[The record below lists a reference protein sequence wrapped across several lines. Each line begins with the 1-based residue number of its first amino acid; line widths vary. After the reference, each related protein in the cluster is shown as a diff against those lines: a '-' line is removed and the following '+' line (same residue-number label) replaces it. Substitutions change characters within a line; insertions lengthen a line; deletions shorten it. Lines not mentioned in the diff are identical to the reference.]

1 MPHSIK
7 LRHTPFNSLKGYF
20 YFFIRF
26 QYFILHCFICR
37 LSDSTVLEDAG
48 IKLRTVLTSALTFR
62 RSNYL
67 ARSHHPIQLRHTPQ
81 HWQFAKFIIVVPR
94 EPQPCNFH
102 SKLSA
107 VNPKTFQIR
116 NCYKNWAEFWMEVTE
131 KELLG
136 LDNIGLNFCIYKN
149 CICC

>member
-1 MPHSIK
+1 
-7 LRHTPFNSLKGYF
+7 
-20 YFFIRF
+20 
-26 QYFILHCFICR
+26 
-37 LSDSTVLEDAG
+37 V
-48 IKLRTVLTSALTFR
+48 TSALAVR

-67 ARSHHPIQLRHTPQ
+67 AKSHHPIQLRHTPQ
-81 HWQFAKFIIVVPR
+81 HWQFAKFITVVPR
-94 EPQPCNFH
+94 EPQPCKFH
-102 SKLSA
+102 SKLST

-136 LDNIGLNFCIYKN
+136 LDNNGLNFCIYKN